1 MEKKN
6 NNNSNKSKNINS
18 PIFNYY
24 SHIIN
29 SQSPQYNSEIIQTNQ
44 MNFSSSESS
53 ISLKNHEDNQTNKLR
68 EFIIDEIHDDDPKD
82 ISFIPKNNTKTDPN
96 IDGIK
101 NNKSIKSIKVDDL
114 IPTTINGRSILRIN
128 PLIYKGESYQF
139 LSNNIYILLKDQL
152 GSKYLQEK
160 LETDTI
166 QAVCYFYPAILP
178 HLLVL
183 IKDLF
188 ANYFIQKICYY
199 LNEDQIENILKIISP
214 EFFEICCDS
223 HGTRVIQGIMDYL
236 QTEKLRILFY
246 EMIKPLFI
254 SLINELNGI
263 HIIYKFINGFPE
275 FNNEINNI
283 IVDNCLSLSTRQR
296 GCFFIQNYLMMLNIR
311 IEHKQK
317 ILDIIFNNCSIL
329 IIDKIGNYLIQY
341 LLSLIDDKIILTII
355 NKTIN
360 NISFYSKHKYA
371 NFVIEKLFFYANPKD
386 KNLII
391 DKLSSPDIMTDLIF
405 DQKGNF
411 IILKVLSYL
420 GNEKRNIML
429 NTINNLKPKIEKIP
443 HGKYFLNKLN
453 NINLYLKSNKY

>member
-1 MEKKN
+1 MEEKKN
-6 NNNSNKSKNINS
+6 NNNSNKKNINS

-29 SQSPQYNSEIIQTNQ
+29 PQSPQYNSEMIKLNK
-44 MNFSSSESS
+44 MFFSSSPSS
-53 ISLKNHEDNQTNKLR
+53 ISLNNHEKNHANKLG
-68 EFIIDEIHDDDPKD
+68 EFNKNKIHDDPKN
-82 ISFIPKNNTKTDPN
+82 ISFISQNNVKTESG
-96 IDGIK
+96 IDGINS
-101 NNKSIKSIKVDDL
+101 NNKKIKSIKVDDL

-128 PLIYKGESYQF
+128 PLIYKGESYEF

-160 LETDTI
+160 LETDNI
-166 QAVCYFYPAILP
+166 QAVCYFYPALLP

-183 IKDLF
+183 IKDPF
-188 ANYFIQKICYY
+188 ANYFIQKISYY
-199 LNEDQIENILKIISP
+199 LNEDQIANILKIISP

-254 SLINELNGI
+254 SLINEQNGI
-263 HIIYKFINGFPE
+263 HIIYKFIYGFPE
-275 FNNEINNI
+275 YFNEINNI
-283 IVDNCLSLSTRQR
+283 IVDNCLSLSTRQK
-296 GCFFIQNYLMMLNIR
+296 GCFFIQNYLTMLNNR
-311 IEHKQK
+311 IECKQK
-317 ILDIIFNNCSIL
+317 IIDIILNNCSIL
-329 IIDKIGNYLIQY
+329 IIDQIGNYLIQY
-341 LLSLIDDKIILTII
+341 LLSLGDDNIILSII
-355 NKTIN
+355 NKTID
-360 NISFYSKHKYA
+360 NIAFYSKHKYA

-391 DKLSSPDIMTDLIF
+391 DKLSTPDIMTELIF

-420 GNEKRNIML
+420 GNEKRNTML
-429 NTINNLKPKIEKIP
+429 NIINDLKPKIEKIP

-453 NINLYLKSNKY
+453 SINYYFKSNKY

>member
-1 MEKKN
+1 MEEKKN
-6 NNNSNKSKNINS
+6 NNNSNKKNINS

-29 SQSPQYNSEIIQTNQ
+29 PQSPQYNSEMIKLNK
-44 MNFSSSESS
+44 MFFSSSSSS
-53 ISLKNHEDNQTNKLR
+53 ISLNNHEKNHANKLG
-68 EFIIDEIHDDDPKD
+68 EFNKNKIHDDPKN
-82 ISFIPKNNTKTDPN
+82 ISFIFQNNVKTESG
-96 IDGIK
+96 IDGINS
-101 NNKSIKSIKVDDL
+101 NNKKIKSIKVDDL

-128 PLIYKGESYQF
+128 PLIYKGESYEF

-160 LETDTI
+160 LEADTI
-166 QAVCYFYPAILP
+166 QAVCYFYPALLP

-183 IKDLF
+183 IKDPF

-199 LNEDQIENILKIISP
+199 LNEDQIANILKIISP

-254 SLINELNGI
+254 SLINEQNGI
-263 HIIYKFINGFPE
+263 HIIYKFIYGFPE
-275 FNNEINNI
+275 YFNEINNI
-283 IVDNCLSLSTRQR
+283 IVDNCLSLSTRQK
-296 GCFFIQNYLMMLNIR
+296 GCFFIQNYLTMLNNR
-311 IEHKQK
+311 IECKQK
-317 ILDIIFNNCSIL
+317 IIDIILNNCSIL
-329 IIDKIGNYLIQY
+329 IIDQIGNYLIQY
-341 LLSLIDDKIILTII
+341 LLSLGDDNIILSII
-355 NKTIN
+355 NKTIE
-360 NISFYSKHKYA
+360 NIAFYSKHKYA

-391 DKLSSPDIMTDLIF
+391 DKLSTPDIMTELIF

-420 GNEKRNIML
+420 GNEKRNTML
-429 NTINNLKPKIEKIP
+429 NIINDLKPKIEKIP

-453 NINLYLKSNKY
+453 SINYYFKSNKY